1 MARKFGDRAA
11 MSQPMVSI
19 RGLKKSYGPT
29 QALKGVDFEVPKGQ
43 VVGFLGPNGAGKST
57 TMKVLAGYVLADEGV
72 ATVAGIAVGP
82 DSVEARKRIGYL
94 PENNPIAEDMMVLDF
109 LRFVAEVRG
118 VPKAQRRARLQAAI
132 ERCGLGGVLGKD
144 IGQLS
149 KGYRQ
154 RVGLAQAIL
163 HEPDLLILDEPTS
176 GLDPNQIVE
185 IRKLIT
191 ELGREKTVILSTH
204 ILSEVE
210 NTCQRVLIIND
221 GRLVADGAPEAL
233 RKGEGTVTVVVAS
246 RVGVN
251 VEADKVRAV
260 LEGVPGVTRV
270 EPSEG
275 EGGGSLGF
283 ALRYQA
289 EDPRR
294 GVFEAAV
301 KHDLLLLEMRHQQVS
316 LEDTFRKLTAR
327 AEVRP

>member
-1 MARKFGDRAA
+1 
-11 MSQPMVSI
+11 MVSI
-19 RGLKKSYGPT
+19 RGLKKSYGTT

-57 TMKVLAGYVLADEGV
+57 TMKILAGYVVADAGV
-72 ATVAGIAVGP
+72 ATVGGVEVGP
-82 DSVEARKRIGYL
+82 GSIEARRLIGYL
-94 PENNPIAEDMMVLDF
+94 PENNPLYEDMMVLEL

-118 VPKAQRRARLQAAI
+118 VPKAQRKAKLERAV
-132 ERCGLGGVLGKD
+132 ERCGLEKVLGKD
-144 IGQLS
+144 IAQLS

-163 HEPDLLILDEPTS
+163 HDPDLLILDEPTS

-185 IRKLIT
+185 IRHLIT
-191 ELGREKTVILSTH
+191 ELGKEKTVILSTH

-233 RKGEGTVTVVVAS
+233 KRGEGTVTVVFAS
-246 RVGVN
+246 RLGPPL
-251 VEADKVRAV
+251 EQDKVRSM
-260 LEGVPGVTRV
+260 LEGVPGVSKV
-270 EPSEG
+270 ETADA
-275 EGGGSLGF
+275 EGGGTLGF
-283 ALRYQA
+283 ALKYQL

-301 KHDLLLLEMRHQQVS
+301 KNDLLLLEMRHQQVS
-316 LEDTFRKLTAR
+316 LEDTFRKLTT
-327 AEVRP
+327 V

>member
-1 MARKFGDRAA
+1 

>member
-1 MARKFGDRAA
+1 
-11 MSQPMVSI
+11 MVSI

-72 ATVAGIAVGP
+72 ATVAGIPVGP
-82 DSVEARKRIGYL
+82 DSVEARRRIGYL
-94 PENNPIAEDMMVLDF
+94 PENNPISEDMMVLDF

-118 VPKAQRRARLQAAI
+118 VPRAQRRARLQAAI

-191 ELGREKTVILSTH
+191 ELGQEKTVILSTH

-246 RVGVN
+246 RVGVS

-270 EPSEG
+270 ESSEG

-327 AEVRP
+327 AEVRS